1 MFKMPRIDQYDI
13 MRTYIVMLAKSFIT
27 FNLQWMLWMVIKDVL
42 QEASVIDPRKKI
54 APPYDTM
61 CRLLED
67 NGKITSYFS
76 YS

>member
-1 MFKMPRIDQYDI
+1 MPRIDQYDI

-27 FNLQWMLWMVIKDVL
+27 LKLQCMLWMAIKDVL

-61 CRLLED
+61 YRLLED
-67 NGKITSYFS
+67 KVKITSYFS

>member
-1 MFKMPRIDQYDI
+1 MPRIDQYDI

-27 FNLQWMLWMVIKDVL
+27 LNLQWMLWMVIKDVL

-61 CRLLED
+61 YRLLED
-67 NGKITSYFS
+67 KGKITSYFS

>member
-1 MFKMPRIDQYDI
+1 MPRIDQYDI

-27 FNLQWMLWMVIKDVL
+27 LNLQCMLWIVIKDVL

-61 CRLLED
+61 YRLLED
-67 NGKITSYFS
+67 KGKIISYFS

>member
-1 MFKMPRIDQYDI
+1 MPRIDQYDI

-27 FNLQWMLWMVIKDVL
+27 LKLQCMLWMVIKDGL
-42 QEASVIDPRKKI
+42 QEASVIDPKKKI

-61 CRLLED
+61 YRLLED
-67 NGKITSYFS
+67 KGKITSYFS